1 MLNSVV
7 GDPRAL
13 FSAAPSTPAT
23 VTVPPGASLIMA
35 QGFPT
40 TAAAQNGFDGSVT
53 VITAP
58 NALLLKASAACL
70 IDPEVWSRIDGRFAF
85 LDASDG
91 SLETVAPRNVE
102 LVETKTRSLSN
113 IRLVTAGW
121 LSMNPA
127 IYVALTLGLALLLGL
142 TTTSLVPQ
150 YRPEKRMTRTVNP
163 ILGLVFGAALAVASP
178 WIVPARA
185 QDGASPVPPATAIP
199 GAPTAKGEAMPG
211 ASKPAVLADSLKN
224 PDAWRSYRSRFITE
238 AGRVVD
244 TANGMISHSEGQG
257 YGMLLAVAANDRT
270 TFERLWGWTRAN
282 LMVRS
287 DELLAWR
294 WEPGKRPAVADLNDA
309 SDGDIL
315 VAWALTEAAEAWDEA
330 SYRVAAA
337 AHRRG
342 GRAQDHPVQGQERG
356 TAAAGGLRLLRS
368 RTRGRAADQ
377 PLLLGVP
384 GLRPAPHRGPRIRLG
399 GPDRQRLNL
408 IRRSR
413 FGTAKAAD
421 RMDLPEGRGAAS
433 GGWIPRRSSPTTP
446 FAFPSTWSGGCRA
459 PSDYDPFVALWSGP
473 DRERLPIVDTSD
485 GRTVESLSESGYTAL
500 SGAAPVR
507 PEGHA
512 AARRV
517 RDGRRGTRTITR
529 RRCISCRW
537 WRCR

>member
-1 MLNSVV
+1 
-7 GDPRAL
+7 
-13 FSAAPSTPAT
+13 
-23 VTVPPGASLIMA
+23 
-35 QGFPT
+35 
-40 TAAAQNGFDGSVT
+40 
-53 VITAP
+53 
-58 NALLLKASAACL
+58 
-70 IDPEVWSRIDGRFAF
+70 
-85 LDASDG
+85 
-91 SLETVAPRNVE
+91 
-102 LVETKTRSLSN
+102 
-113 IRLVTAGW
+113 
-121 LSMNPA
+121 
-127 IYVALTLGLALLLGL
+127 
-142 TTTSLVPQ
+142 
-150 YRPEKRMTRTVNP
+150 MTRTVHP
-163 ILGLVFGAALAVASP
+163 ILGLVLGAALAAASP

-330 SYRVAAA
+330 SYRVAA
-337 AHRRG
+337 RRIAVEVARKTILFKDKNG
-342 GRAQDHPVQGQERG
+342 A
-356 TAAAGGLRLLRS
+356 
-368 RTRGRAADQ
+368 
-377 PLLLGVP
+377 LLL
-384 GLRPAPHRGPRIRLG
+384 PAVSGFSAAERADGPLINLSYWVFPAFARLPIVAPEFDWAALTASG
-399 GPDRQRLNL
+399 LNL

-413 FGTAKAAD
+413 FGTAKLPTEWISLKGEEPRPAD
-421 RMDLPEGRGAAS
+421 GFPPLFSYNAIRIPLYMVWAGVGR
-433 GGWIPRRSSPTTP
+433 
-446 FAFPSTWSGGCRA
+446 

-500 SGAAPVR
+500 SGLLLCDRKGMPLPDGFGR
-507 PEGHA
+507 PQGNENYYPTTLHLLSMVA
-512 AARRV
+512 LQMRNLSCPAR
-517 RDGRRGTRTITR
+517 
-529 RRCISCRW
+529 
-537 WRCR
+537 